1 MANPTTSIKLPFKK
15 ETKNM
20 LQYQAEDDQKNVAS
34 IPTLYVRKD
43 VFDSTKEWPPFL
55 KITVEGV
62 AK

>member
-1 MANPTTSIKLPFKK
+1 MANSTTIKLPFKK

-20 LQYQAEDDQKNVAS
+20 LQYQAPDDDKSTAS

-43 VFDSTKEWPPFL
+43 VFAVEGENWPPFL
-55 KITVEGV
+55 RITVEGV